1 MIDWEVSTYIGL
13 TYCKCSQPRPLC
25 LDSIIF
31 PVYLYLFMQ
40 VWKAAGM
47 DMTNVEFLWASEEIN
62 THANEYWLRVMDI
75 ARKFNVP
82 RVSDITSM

>member
-1 MIDWEVSTYIGL
+1 
-13 TYCKCSQPRPLC
+13 
-25 LDSIIF
+25 
-31 PVYLYLFMQ
+31 
-40 VWKAAGM
+40 M

-82 RVSDITSM
+82 RVSGVACARAARWQ